1 MCVRL
6 KGKGIAHKHCTPVN
20 KVVSRRVP
28 VNNADTAINA
38 YQRETIKWM
47 AGGESQASHCE
58 SGSLQISKG
67 RRQNDPYGNG
77 L

>member
-6 KGKGIAHKHCTPVN
+6 KGKGIAHKPCTPLN

-38 YQRETIKWM
+38 NQSETIKWM
-47 AGGESQASHCE
+47 AGGKS
-58 SGSLQISKG
+58 
-67 RRQNDPYGNG
+67 
-77 L
+77 